1 MPKKLSARIQ
11 DHFAPLTDPRRRKV
25 IYPLINVVTIA
36 ICAVICGADD
46 FVAVADYGR
55 KKRKWLAVQGV
66 TDRDRLPGRWESHRP
81 EDVRLEEGCLRSEAV
96 RSDFGDHSAEHGLK
110 RLPAVLEEF
119 VVGDVDDLFESI
131 KEFAV
136 MLKGGNEAIVKEL
149 DGTFE
154 RMRTSS

>member
-1 MPKKLSARIQ
+1 M
-11 DHFAPLTDPRRRKV
+11 
-25 IYPLINVVTIA
+25 
-36 ICAVICGADD
+36 
-46 FVAVADYGR
+46 AVADYGR

-81 EDVRLEEGCLRSEAV
+81 EDVGWKKDVSGLKRFAQTLAIILR
-96 RSDFGDHSAEHGLK
+96 EHGLK

-119 VVGDVDDLFESI
+119 VGGDVDDLFESI

-154 RMRTSS
+154 RMLYIKLSTPKGRAVLAARLVEAEKIAEAAKTAAPIAAAVAVAV